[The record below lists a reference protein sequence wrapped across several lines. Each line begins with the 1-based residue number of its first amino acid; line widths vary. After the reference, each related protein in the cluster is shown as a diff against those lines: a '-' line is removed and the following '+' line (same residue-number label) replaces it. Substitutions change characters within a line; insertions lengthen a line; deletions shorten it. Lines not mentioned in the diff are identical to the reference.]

1 MFERAL
7 VPLDG
12 SAFAETAVPWVTY
25 LPVKSALLAR
35 VEPDLPMAG
44 GELAGF
50 GYEEG
55 HRAEEDSDE
64 AALDR
69 SAQPLRAAGIPVE
82 TRVIFSDHA
91 DEALLAAAAAD
102 GFDLVIMTTHGRG
115 AAGRALHGSTAD
127 RIARHATVPVLLIR
141 PDAHPQPPAR
151 VVMATDGSAVAETAL
166 PVAAAI
172 ARERGLPLHLIQVL
186 DMNQVLREIRENNP
200 DRRRQPA
207 DDAWNVAREEAEAA
221 ASARLQALLAP
232 LAAEGVTTAV
242 TVTTGSAA
250 QALVDWLQPNDLT
263 VMTTHGE
270 TGLRRWLIGSVADK
284 VVRNAAS
291 PVLLVRLPEWQGGGP
306 GSF

>member
-12 SAFAETAVPWVTY
+12 SAFAEAAVPWVSY

-55 HRAEEDSDE
+55 HREEADSDRS
-64 AALDR
+64 ALDR

-82 TRVIFSDHA
+82 TRVVFNDHP
-91 DEALLAAAAAD
+91 DEALVAAAAAD
-102 GFDLVIMTTHGRG
+102 GVDLVIMTTHGRG
-115 AAGRALHGSTAD
+115 AAGRAIHGSTAD
-127 RIARHATVPVLLIR
+127 RVARHASVPVLLIR
-141 PDAHPQPPAR
+141 PDANPQPPAR
-151 VVMATDGSAVAETAL
+151 VVVPTDGSALSETAL
-166 PVAAAI
+166 PLAAGI
-172 ARERGLPLHLIQVL
+172 ARDRNLPLHLLRVL
-186 DMNQVLREIRENNP
+186 DMNEVLREIRENNP
-200 DRRRQPA
+200 DRRTAPA
-207 DDAWNVAREEAEAA
+207 DDAWDVARAEAEAEA
-221 ASARLQALLAP
+221 TAKLEALLAP
-232 LAAEGVTTAV
+232 YAAEGIRTGATA
-242 TVTTGSAA
+242 TVGSAA
-250 QALVDWLQPNDLT
+250 QTMIDWLQPNDLT

-270 TGLRRWLIGSVADK
+270 TGLRRILVGSVAEE
-284 VVRNAAS
+284 VVRHAKS

>member
-12 SAFAETAVPWVTY
+12 SEFAEAAVPWVAY

-55 HRAEEDSDE
+55 HREEADSDQS
-64 AALDR
+64 ALDR

-82 TRVIFSDHA
+82 TRVIFSDHP
-91 DEALLAAAAAD
+91 DEALIAAAAES
-102 GFDLVIMTTHGRG
+102 GVDLVIMTTHGRG

-127 RIARHATVPVLLIR
+127 RIARHAATPVLLIR
-141 PDAHPQPPAR
+141 PDANSRPPAR
-151 VVMATDGSAVAETAL
+151 VVVPTDGSALSETAL
-166 PVAAAI
+166 PVAAEI
-172 ARERGLPLHLIQVL
+172 ARDRALPLHLVRVL
-186 DMNQVLREIRENNP
+186 DMNEVLREIRENNP
-200 DRRRQPA
+200 DRSKAPA
-207 DDAWNVAREEAEAA
+207 DDAWDVARAEAEAEA
-221 ASARLQALLAP
+221 TAKLEALLAP
-232 LAAEGVTTAV
+232 YAAEGIRTEATAL
-242 TVTTGSAA
+242 TGSAA
-250 QALVDWLQPNDLT
+250 QALIDWLRPDDLA

-284 VVRNAAS
+284 LVRHAPS
-291 PVLLVRLPEWQGGGP
+291 PVMLVRLPEWQGGGP